1 MWKKSNITLCVLVVA
16 TILYISL
23 VYVAI
28 IDPESS
34 QHTHNESVFEKH
46 GKRKIIVAFRNDDLT
61 TNSNL
66 RHEESILNVFWEH
79 RIKQTFAFI
88 PNRGQSENNGSV
100 FSLKKNA
107 MLN

>member
-28 IDPESS
+28 IDTDCS
-34 QHTHNESVFEKH
+34 QHPHNESVFEKH

-66 RHEESILNVFWEH
+66 RHEESILNVFWESSRPLH
-79 RIKQTFAFI
+79 LYRIAGKVRTTARFFH
-88 PNRGQSENNGSV
+88 
-100 FSLKKNA
+100 
-107 MLN
+107 